1 MIVKTRK
8 RFFQDLENIRSL
20 DVFDEI
26 EAAFDAAHQAESL
39 SEIPG
44 FKRLVHHPN
53 WGRIRVEGYRIGVEI
68 NGDTEIFC
76 CVLPRDVVYSQFP

>member
-1 MIVKTRK
+1 MKVNVKK
-8 RFFQDLENIRSL
+8 RFLQDLEKIRSL

-26 EAAFDAAHQAESL
+26 EAAFDAAYQAEDFSQ
-39 SEIPG
+39 IPG
-44 FKRLVHHPN
+44 FKRLIHHPN

-68 NGDTEIFC
+68 SGDTVLFC